1 MMIIMIMMTLV
12 MILKMI
18 VKIFFVDRNGGRDWE
33 VIAHFSMKQSFL
45 CACLSYTGSCIMTM
59 AMLIIVFLRKSLTV

>member
-18 VKIFFVDRNGGRDWE
+18 GKIFFVDRNGGRDWE
-33 VIAHFSMKQSFL
+33 VIAHF
-45 CACLSYTGSCIMTM
+45 
-59 AMLIIVFLRKSLTV
+59 